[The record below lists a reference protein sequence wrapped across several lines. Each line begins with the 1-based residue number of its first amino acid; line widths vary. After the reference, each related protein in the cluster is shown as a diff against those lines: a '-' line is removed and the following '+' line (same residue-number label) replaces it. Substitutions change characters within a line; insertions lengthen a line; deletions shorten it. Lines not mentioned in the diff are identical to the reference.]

1 MDDWVSLLET
11 HILII
16 DSLPFIPL
24 IYRSIS
30 TINEIIFTLSNSN
43 DNYYCVTMCMHAK
56 FCIWL
61 QRGRGHIGGLYKLA
75 RGWHAT
81 LVDEKWKV
89 GKKFSM
95 VGSTWKICIKLV

>member
-61 QRGRGHIGGLYKLA
+61 QRGRGSYWWPVQASKRLA
-75 RGWHAT
+75 CNISER
-81 LVDEKWKV
+81 EKEDWE
-89 GKKFSM
+89 
-95 VGSTWKICIKLV
+95 KI